1 VFNKTRLFDHCLT
14 LGATLTGFAVGNV
27 LPISDPKTDSIA
39 FVAGGALILLG
50 WVGVTRLDSAPG
62 VEVEPAPVVERRIP
76 NLNDAP
82 KAPNG
87 FMSLRELNYNETAV
101 KSVKLQQRDP
111 RLIQWAYA
119 VAYNNAP
126 MKQTKWCGGKR
137 LFSKPE
143 YERWIA
149 CLLEKKIITFA
160 NPKNPAGGYKP
171 NGAMGWRM
179 IKDIADTRVYIPL
192 PSAVLSEE
200 QIRFVSARM
209 REANSL
215 GQGSG

>member
-1 VFNKTRLFDHCLT
+1 MLNKHRLFDHCMT
-14 LGATLTGFAVGNV
+14 LGTLFTGFAVGNV

-126 MKQTKWCGGKR
+126 MVQKKWCGGKR

-149 CLLEKKIITFA
+149 CLLDKKIITFV

-209 REANSL
+209 REAPPV
-215 GQGSG
+215 GEGGY

>member
-1 VFNKTRLFDHCLT
+1 MFKTRLYDHLISVGT
-14 LGATLTGFAVGNV
+14 LFTGFAVGNV
-27 LPISDPKTDSIA
+27 LPVSDPKTDSIA

-62 VEVEPAPVVERRIP
+62 VEVEPAPVQERRIP

-119 VAYNNAP
+119 VAYNNAE
-126 MKQTKWCGGKR
+126 MKQKKWAGGKR
-137 LFSKPE
+137 LFSRGE

-149 CLLEKKIITFA
+149 CLLEKRIIVPA
-160 NPKNPAGGYKP
+160 NPKAANSAYKP
-171 NGAMGWRM
+171 NGAAGWQQ
-179 IKDIADTRVYIPL
+179 IKKIADRVDYIPL
-192 PSAVLSEE
+192 PSAVMSEE
-200 QIRFVSARM
+200 GRRFVSAQA
-209 REANSL
+209 RERYSL

>member
-1 VFNKTRLFDHCLT
+1 MLNKHRIFDHCMT
-14 LGATLTGFAVGNV
+14 LGTLFTGFAVGNV

-50 WVGVTRLDSAPG
+50 WVGVTRLDSTPG

-76 NLNDAP
+76 NLND
-82 KAPNG
+82 APNG

-149 CLLEKKIITFA
+149 CLLDKKIITFA

-209 REANSL
+209 REAPPV
-215 GQGSG
+215 GEGGY

>member
-1 VFNKTRLFDHCLT
+1 MNKLRLFDHCMT

-27 LPISDPKTDSIA
+27 LPVSDHATDTYA

-50 WVGVTRLDSAPG
+50 WVGVSRQNEAPG
-62 VEVEPAPVVERRIP
+62 VEVEPVVERHIP

-82 KAPNG
+82 PVSNG
-87 FMSLRELNYNETAV
+87 FVRLTDAV
-101 KSVKLQQRDP
+101 YPSTVKAEKLQQRDP

-126 MKQTKWCGGKR
+126 MTQKKWCGGKR

-149 CLLEKKIITFA
+149 CLLDKKILTFA

-171 NGAMGWRM
+171 NGALGWRM

-209 REANSL
+209 REASAV
-215 GQGSG
+215 GEGG